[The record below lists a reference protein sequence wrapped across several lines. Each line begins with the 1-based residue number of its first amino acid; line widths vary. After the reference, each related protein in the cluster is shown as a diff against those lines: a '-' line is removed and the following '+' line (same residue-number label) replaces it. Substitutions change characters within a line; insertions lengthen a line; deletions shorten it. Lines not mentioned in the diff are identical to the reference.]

1 MTTIAYRGTADWT
14 MAKRRLIEI
23 TNATFYKIQGKDLS
37 LSQKY
42 NRPIEY
48 IIYVWIPLT
57 NANVVV
63 STSALARPIQSIG
76 NDTFLVPATT
86 YDYLEL
92 RRFQSLTDAKGVEIT
107 YVEAKPSQLN
117 PWALGRIKVRMHQRS
132 HEILSS
138 WADAI
143 CSELNAH
150 AQWWM
155 YYVYQTRNA
164 GKAIFKSTLGD
175 ADIFADCRV

>member
-1 MTTIAYRGTADWT
+1 MRISLTGANLTI
-14 MAKRRLIEI
+14 
-23 TNATFYKIQGKDLS
+23 
-37 LSQKY
+37 
-42 NRPIEY
+42 
-48 IIYVWIPLT
+48 
-57 NANVVV
+57 
-63 STSALARPIQSIG
+63 STRALARPIQSIG
-76 NDTFLVPATT
+76 NDTFLIPATV

-92 RRFQSLTDAKGVEIT
+92 RQFQSLTEAKGVEIT
-107 YVEAKPSQLN
+107 YIEAKPSQLN

-132 HEILSS
+132 HEILRS

-164 GKAIFKSTLGD
+164 GNKLSKVTLGG
-175 ADIFADCRV
+175 ADIFIHFRV